1 MKRYIISENQSK
13 SIIRKLKR
21 EQVSLIEKKWNRLTE
36 NEQELVVELLKVTYP
51 QKKNRLNEAWYNT
64 VMDILGI
71 VDPTGVIDIINSIS
85 YFSQGEHL
93 FGFLT
98 LVSAIPYAG
107 DLVGKPVIG
116 ALKMGKAGTAELK
129 VAMEAAKLGKT
140 AEAASTLTK
149 LAEKP
154 GVVGSF
160 LQNAK
165 NWAPSIATK
174 VNKLPGGIF
183 KGFKN
188 TILDY
193 LKLFE
198 NAALKSTKIGTE
210 AGKLATKF
218 KAGTGTAKEVESLM
232 KMMKSEKILDPKL
245 LSKPGLFSQIVYG
258 GVPRLFGN
266 RRTRILM
273 GQTKFFFGFLDFLG
287 IGNFVGPDELAKNL
301 GGEDVMMEKMEEY
314 QKTPQAQQYF
324 KEEFENN
331 PEFQEQMKNSEAEGS
346 SEGATSEFIKKLLGS
361 LLTPSLT

>member
-1 MKRYIISENQSK
+1 MAKYIINEEQSLLVISDLRQK
-13 SIIRKLKR
+13 QIK
-21 EQVSLIEKKWNRLTE
+21 LIESKWNEMST
-36 NEQELVVELLKVTYP
+36 NEKELVFEIIKVIYP
-51 QKKNRLNEAWYNT
+51 QKKQKLNEAWYNT
-64 VMDILGI
+64 FMDILGI
-71 VDPTGVIDIINSIS
+71 VDPTGVIDVINAVT
-85 YFSQGEHL
+85 YFAQGEHL
-93 FGFLT
+93 FGLLT
-98 LVSAIPYAG
+98 LISAIPYAG
-107 DLVGKPVIG
+107 DLVGKPVLG

-129 VAMEAAKLGKT
+129 IAMDAAKLGKT
-140 AEAASTLTK
+140 AEAATTLTK

-154 GVVGSF
+154 GVIGSF

-165 NWAPSIATK
+165 NWAPSIASK
-174 VNKLPGGIF
+174 VEKLPGGIF

-198 NAALKSTKIGTE
+198 NASLKSIKIGKE

-232 KMMKSEKILDPKL
+232 KIMKSEKILDPKL
-245 LSKPGLFSQIVYG
+245 LSKPSLFAQVVYG

-266 RRTRILM
+266 RRMRILM

-287 IGNFVGPDELAKNL
+287 IGNFVGPDEVAKMV
-301 GGEDVMMEKMEEY
+301 GGEEAMMRKMEEY

-331 PEFQEQMKNSEAEGS
+331 PEFQAQMKSAGEENKKD
-346 SEGATSEFIKKLLGS
+346 GAGEFIKQLLGS

>member
-1 MKRYIISENQSK
+1 MVKYIINENQF
-13 SIIRKLKR
+13 KLVVKNLR
-21 EQVSLIEKKWNRLTE
+21 QRQISLIESKL
-36 NEQELVVELLKVTYP
+36 NEMSSDEKELVFEIIKVIYP
-51 QKKNRLNEAWYNT
+51 HKKEKLNEAWYNT
-64 VMDILGI
+64 FMDILGI
-71 VDPTGVIDIINSIS
+71 VDPTPVVDTINAIS

-98 LVSAIPYAG
+98 LIAAIPIAG
-107 DLVGKPVIG
+107 DFIGKPVLG

-129 VAMEAAKLGKT
+129 IAMEAAKLGKT
-140 AEAASTLTK
+140 AEAAATLTK

-165 NWAPSIATK
+165 NWAPAIASK
-174 VNKLPGGIF
+174 VEKLPGGIF

-198 NAALKSTKIGTE
+198 NASLKSVKIGKE
-210 AGKLATKF
+210 AGRLATKF
-218 KAGTGTAKEVESLM
+218 KSGTGTAKEVENLM
-232 KMMKSEKILDPKL
+232 KIMKSEKILDPKL
-245 LSKPGLFSQIVYG
+245 LSNPGLFSQVVYG

-266 RRTRILM
+266 RRMRILM

-287 IGNFVGPDELAKNL
+287 IGNFVGPDEVAKMV
-301 GGEDVMMEKMEEY
+301 GGEEEMMRKMAEY

-331 PEFQEQMKNSEAEGS
+331 PEFKAQMKSAE
-346 SEGATSEFIKKLLGS
+346 EETKKDGASEFIKQLLGS

>member
-1 MKRYIISENQSK
+1 MKYIISEEQSLSVINDLRQK
-13 SIIRKLKR
+13 QIK
-21 EQVSLIEKKWNRLTE
+21 LIESKWGELSS
-36 NEQELVVELLKVTYP
+36 NEQKLVLELVKIVYP
-51 QKKNRLNEAWYNT
+51 TTKKRLNEGMFNT
-64 VMDILGI
+64 VLDILGI

-85 YFSQGEHL
+85 YFAQGEHL
-93 FGFLT
+93 FGILT

-140 AEAASTLTK
+140 AEAAATLGK

-165 NWAPSIATK
+165 NWAPSIASK
-174 VNKLPGGIF
+174 VDKLPGGIF

-198 NAALKSTKIGTE
+198 NAALKSTKISKE

-218 KAGTGTAKEVESLM
+218 KSGTGTAKEVESLM
-232 KMMKSEKILDPKL
+232 KLMKSEKILDPKL

-266 RRTRILM
+266 RRMRILM

-287 IGNFVGPDELAKNL
+287 IGNFIGPDELAKKL
-301 GGEDVMMEKMEEY
+301 GGEEEMMKKMEEY

-331 PEFQEQMKNSEAEGS
+331 PEFIEQMKASGENNNNG
-346 SEGATSEFIKKLLGS
+346 TTEFIKSLIGS
-361 LLTPSLT
+361 LLMKSLV

>member
-1 MKRYIISENQSK
+1 MKRYIITENQSK
-13 SIIRKLKR
+13 SIVRKLKR
-21 EQVSLIEKKWNRLTE
+21 EQISLIEKKWNRLTE

-64 VMDILGI
+64 VMDLLGI
-71 VDPTGVIDIINSIS
+71 VDPTGVIDLINSIT
-85 YFSQGEHL
+85 YFAQGEHL
-93 FGFLT
+93 FGILT
-98 LVSAIPYAG
+98 LISAIPYAG

-165 NWAPSIATK
+165 NWAPSIAAK
-174 VNKLPGGIF
+174 VDKLPGGIF

-188 TILDY
+188 TIMDY

-210 AGKLATKF
+210 AGALASKF
-218 KAGTGTAKEVESLM
+218 KMGKGTAQEVESLM

-245 LSKPGLFSQIVYG
+245 LSKPGLFSQVVYG
-258 GVPRLFGN
+258 GMPRLFGN
-266 RRTRILM
+266 RRMRILM
-273 GQTKFFFGFLDFLG
+273 GQTKFWLGFLDFLG
-287 IGNFVGPDELAKNL
+287 VANFIGPDKAAEML
-301 GGEDVMMEKMEEY
+301 GGEEKMMNKMEEY
-314 QKTPQAQQYF
+314 QKTPEAQKYF
-324 KEEFENN
+324 KDEFENN
-331 PEFQEQMKNSEAEGS
+331 PEFQEQMKTAEAQGS